1 MRQPAVADRFYPG
14 SPQALALAVQDLMPE
29 VATADRRSALAVA
42 APHAGYVYSGNLAGK
57 TLAQVVIP
65 ETVLLIG
72 PNHRGQ
78 GNPVSL
84 SSDTWMMPFGP
95 VLCEEKLCHD
105 LVHRSP
111 AFRIDET
118 AHRLEHSLEV
128 QLPFLQKVQ
137 RHLRI
142 VPLVISHISYSLCEE
157 LAQTIAG
164 AITAHDG
171 KVLIVAST
179 DMNHYESRQKTEKK
193 DRMALRC
200 IERFKPDELYRTV
213 QDEQITMCGVV
224 PVVIAMLAAQ
234 ALGGGTTEL
243 VGYTDSGHISGDT
256 RQVVGYAGVIIN

>member
-14 SPQALALAVQDLMPE
+14 SPQDLAQAVRDLMPE
-29 VATADRRSALAVA
+29 VAAADRRSALAVA
-42 APHAGYVYSGNLAGK
+42 APHAGYVYSGSLAAK
-57 TLAQVVIP
+57 TLARVVIP

-78 GNPVSL
+78 GGPVSL

-105 LVHRSP
+105 LLHRSP
-111 AFRIDET
+111 AFRIDEA
-118 AHRLEHSLEV
+118 AHRYEHSLEV

-137 RHLRI
+137 QHLRI
-142 VPLVISHISYSLCEE
+142 VPLVVSHISYSLCEI
-157 LAQTIAG
+157 LAQTIAE

-200 IERFKPDELYRTV
+200 IELFKPDELYRTV
-213 QDEQITMCGVV
+213 QDEHITMCGVI

-234 ALGGGTTEL
+234 AMGGGTAEL

>member
-14 SPQALALAVQDLMPE
+14 SAPALALAMQELMPD
-29 VATADRRSALAVA
+29 VAAADRLPALAVA
-42 APHAGYVYSGNLAGK
+42 APHAGYVYSGHLAGE
-57 TLAQVVIP
+57 TLARVIIP

-78 GNPVSL
+78 GSPVSL
-84 SSDTWMMPFGP
+84 SSDTWLMPFGP
-95 VLCEEKLCHD
+95 VPCEQKLCHD
-105 LVHRSP
+105 LVSRSP
-111 AFRIDET
+111 AFRIDEA
-118 AHRLEHSLEV
+118 AHRYEHSLEV

-137 RHLRI
+137 QHLRI
-142 VPLVISHISYSLCEE
+142 VPLVVSHISYPLCEE
-157 LAQTIAG
+157 LAQTIAK
-164 AITAHDG
+164 AIAAHDG

-179 DMNHYESRQKTEKK
+179 DMNHYESREKTEKK

-200 IERFKPDELYRTV
+200 IELFNPDKLYHTV
-213 QDEQITMCGVV
+213 QDNHITMCGVV

-234 ALGGGTTEL
+234 ALGGGKAEL

>member
-14 SPQALALAVQDLMPE
+14 SPQALAQAIQELMPE
-29 VATADRRSALAVA
+29 VATAERRSALAVA

-57 TLAQVVIP
+57 TLARVLIP

-78 GNPVSL
+78 GSPVSL

-95 VLCEEKLCHD
+95 VPCEEKLCHD
-105 LVHRSP
+105 LVNRSP
-111 AFRIDET
+111 AFRIDES
-118 AHRLEHSLEV
+118 AHRHEHSLEV

-137 RHLRI
+137 QHLRI
-142 VPLVISHISYSLCEE
+142 VPLVVSHIAYSLCEE
-157 LAQTIAG
+157 LARTIAE
-164 AITAHDG
+164 AITAHG
-171 KVLIVAST
+171 SKVLIVAST

-200 IERFKPDELYRTV
+200 IELFKPDDLYRTV
-213 QDEQITMCGVV
+213 HDEHITMCGVI

-234 ALGGGTTEL
+234 ALGGGTAEL
-243 VGYTDSGHISGDT
+243 VGYTDSGHLSGDT
-256 RQVVGYAGVIIN
+256 RQVVGYAGVIFN

>member
-14 SPQALALAVQDLMPE
+14 SPQALALAVQELMPQ

-65 ETVLLIG
+65 ETVMLIG

-78 GNPVSL
+78 GSPVSL

-95 VLCEEKLCHD
+95 VPCEQSLCHD
-105 LVHRSP
+105 LVNRSP
-111 AFRIDET
+111 TFRIDEA
-118 AHRLEHSLEV
+118 AHRYEHSLEV
-128 QLPFLQKVQ
+128 QLPFLQRMQ
-137 RHLRI
+137 TQLRI
-142 VPLVISHISYSLCEE
+142 VPLVVSRLSYALCEE
-157 LAQTIAG
+157 LAQTIAK
-164 AITAHDG
+164 AITAHEG

-179 DMNHYESRQKTEKK
+179 DMNHYESRQKTEIK
-193 DRMALRC
+193 DRMALHC
-200 IERFKPDELYRTV
+200 IEQFKPEELYRTV

-234 ALGGGTTEL
+234 ALGGGIAEL
-243 VGYTDSGHISGDT
+243 VGYTDSGQISGDT
-256 RQVVGYAGVIIN
+256 RQVVGYAGVIFN